1 MVEWIKYKVVA
12 GGWRLAGWLDIRKDG
27 QMEGRKARR
36 MSGRVEMD
44 ERVGE

>member
-1 MVEWIKYKVVA
+1 MVEWINCKVVA
-12 GGWRLAGWLDIRKDG
+12 DRWLSGWLDARKDR
-27 QMEGRKARR
+27 QMGGRKARR

>member
-1 MVEWIKYKVVA
+1 M
-12 GGWRLAGWLDIRKDG
+12 AGWLDVRKDG
-27 QMEGRKARR
+27 QVEERKAGR